1 MLILFMGIDSQIL
14 TSIFLYVKVIYGT
27 NLIESELNDYK

>member
-1 MLILFMGIDSQIL
+1 MGIDSQIL
-14 TSIFLYVKVIYGT
+14 TSIFFHVKVIYGT